1 MDNKKCFNIIKGD
14 INLIEQG
21 TKAIKKILSKDHK
34 SKEDIHKLEYILDY
48 LNIYLNEATKQMK
61 KIKKDNEQKC

>member
-21 TKAIKKILSKDHK
+21 TKAIKKILNKDHK

-48 LNIYLNEATKQMK
+48 LNIYLNEANKQMK

>member
-34 SKEDIHKLEYILDY
+34 SKEDIYKLEYILDY
-48 LNIYLNEATKQMK
+48 LNIYINEATKQIK
-61 KIKKDNEQKC
+61 KIKKNEG